1 MCAVQHF
8 FSRNIVNTC
17 VNISH
22 TITTHTH
29 IWRYTKKMT
38 NFFNQVVKSL
48 KITNTKDNPGMYR
61 YYMNEYGKDGARLYA
76 EFLKTGRI
84 R

>member
-1 MCAVQHF
+1 ME
-8 FSRNIVNTC
+8 I
-17 VNISH
+17 
-22 TITTHTH
+22 
-29 IWRYTKKMT
+29 YKKMT

-76 EFLKTGRI
+76 EFLKTGRV